1 MFFTGLAVLKHT
13 LTPRM
18 KAAHVA
24 IDTMKGHL
32 DAVYDVTV
40 AYEGTLDSSG
50 QRRSAPAMPEFLC
63 KECRRIHIHFDRV
76 DIKEIPSEPAFF
88 RRWLHDR
95 FEIKDRLLTN
105 FYESQDSDKL
115 CKFPG
120 EGKPSPLNLS
130 KTLPSLVILGGLTLP
145 MLLTEKGRKLYVRTW
160 VCGTLLG
167 WLWVNVFP

>member
-1 MFFTGLAVLKHT
+1 MFFSPHPDFMRL
-13 LTPRM
+13 
-18 KAAHVA
+18 
-24 IDTMKGHL
+24 
-32 DAVYDVTV
+32 
-40 AYEGTLDSSG
+40 
-50 QRRSAPAMPEFLC
+50 
-63 KECRRIHIHFDRV
+63 
-76 DIKEIPSEPAFF
+76 FF
-88 RRWLHDR
+88 
-95 FEIKDRLLTN
+95 FFSFQRLLTN

-167 WLWVNVFP
+167 WLWVNIFP